1 MWTFDA
7 LISVANTQKVQL
19 EEQLYSNNILK
30 SLLLQQGLHISNQQ
44 VNVQQEL
51 FHENLFRTI
60 KLPYYNL
67 VDFPT
72 HVFKGYVSAFMP
84 ICVTFIEKNDLLLKD
99 LFVNNIFELEYVKQ
113 CSSVKNSK
121 CVFLKSLSLDEAY
134 KKMLKWV
141 DGIDHEDITKIKMYI
156 QIFYQRMQD
165 ITFKRHHYGHPF
177 IKQTCPKI
185 QQQLLP
191 STQFWQAN
199 INTCTVAYTFDN
211 ISGSFQLLYS
221 IQKIHPGHRLL
232 YPITEE
238 KQLSLVKQIKHC
250 WPIVLQIDHLLY
262 LPRQLW
268 NLYVNVD
275 GEPTNLFSVIK
286 TNAEW
291 FIAQQVSFRID
302 RLSRKYYDIM
312 PLGTMENKYNI
323 LICTSQRGTIR
334 AIRFELF
341 NSDKL
346 CI

>member
-30 SLLLQQGLHISNQQ
+30 TLLLQQGLHISSQQ

-84 ICVTFIEKNDLLLKD
+84 ICVTHIKKNDLLLKE
-99 LFVNNIFELEYVKQ
+99 LFVNKIFDLEYVKQ
-113 CSSVKNSK
+113 CTNAKNSK
-121 CVFLKSLSLDEAY
+121 HVFLKCFSLEEAY
-134 KKMLKWV
+134 EKIINWV
-141 DGIDHEDITKIKMYI
+141 NNIDHEDITKIKMYI
-156 QIFYQRMQD
+156 QIFYQRMQN
-165 ITFKRHHYGHPF
+165 IAFKRYQYGHPF
-177 IKQTCPKI
+177 IKQTCLKI
-185 QQQLLP
+185 QEQMLP
-191 STQFWQAN
+191 PKQSWQSN

-232 YPITEE
+232 YAITKE
-238 KQLSLVKQIKHC
+238 KQLSLSKQIRHC

-268 NLYVNVD
+268 NLYVNLD
-275 GEPTNLFSVIK
+275 GEPTNLFSVLK
-286 TNAEW
+286 NNPNW

-312 PLGTMENKYNI
+312 PLGTIENKYNI
-323 LICTSQRGTIR
+323 LICTSQRGIIR
-334 AIRFELF
+334 PVQFELF

-346 CI
+346 YI

>member
-7 LISVANTQKVQL
+7 LISVTTSQKVQL

-30 SLLLQQGLHISNQQ
+30 TLLLQQGLHISSQQ

-84 ICVTFIEKNDLLLKD
+84 ICVTHIKKNDLLLKE
-99 LFVNNIFELEYVKQ
+99 LFVNKIFDLEYVKQ
-113 CSSVKNSK
+113 CTTKK
-121 CVFLKSLSLDEAY
+121 QKHVFLKCFSLEEAY
-134 KKMLKWV
+134 EKIIKWV

-165 ITFKRHHYGHPF
+165 ITFKHFQYGHPF
-177 IKQTCPKI
+177 IEQTCPNI
-185 QQQLLP
+185 QQQMLP
-191 STQFWQAN
+191 PKQSWQAN
-199 INTCTVAYTFDN
+199 INTCTVAYTFNN

-232 YPITEE
+232 YAITEE
-238 KQLSLVKQIKHC
+238 KQLSLVKQIQHC

-268 NLYVNVD
+268 NLYVNID
-275 GEPTNLFSVIK
+275 GEPTNLFSVLK
-286 TNAEW
+286 NNPNW

-312 PLGTMENKYNI
+312 PLGTIENKYNI
-323 LICTSQRGTIR
+323 LICSSQRGIIR
-334 AIRFELF
+334 AIQFKLF